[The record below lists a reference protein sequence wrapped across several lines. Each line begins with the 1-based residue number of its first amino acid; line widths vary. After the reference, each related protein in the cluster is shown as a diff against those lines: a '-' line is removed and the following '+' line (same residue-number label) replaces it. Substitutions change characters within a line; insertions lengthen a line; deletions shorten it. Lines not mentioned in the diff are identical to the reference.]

1 MTGPEKTLCNY
12 WNVQKKKK
20 NSIQWQAHVQN
31 NSVGDGL
38 RKIACKEFSGEM
50 YKLKWLEISYNLRKF
65 RTLKELIL
73 EAKENINN
81 SKRKKHKKH
90 PDLPKN
96 PLDSLPLL
104 F

>member
-1 MTGPEKTLCNY
+1 
-12 WNVQKKKK
+12 
-20 NSIQWQAHVQN
+20 
-31 NSVGDGL
+31 
-38 RKIACKEFSGEM
+38 M

-96 PLDSLPLL
+96 PLTAYLH
-104 F
+104 FF